1 MLFLRNLE
9 FQFHFWLKKNSRAD
23 EILIDDNCVNEI
35 IWLDRL
41 KNKSGYHDGVKGF
54 FNLIKLIKSKKF
66 DKVYIFNSSI
76 RYYLIAKISGIKNI
90 FQYPLFRKKDNIV
103 NSAKIFTENEM
114 NQIISTEPVIN
125 LNKNKIDK
133 IQNNLSKDFKYICL
147 GVSASGPT
155 KRWDIK
161 NYINLC
167 LKLNKEFPCKFFI
180 AGGRGDKNLI
190 NQLLDSEIGS
200 NCVSFENM
208 KIGETMP
215 IIKNCNLYIGND
227 TGWLHLSSGLG
238 LKCVAIFMDS
248 PVMAYGK
255 YSNKINVI
263 IPEGQTEESTTHLTR
278 GKDKISFEKVFK
290 KTIELLN

>member
-1 MLFLRNLE
+1 M
-9 FQFHFWLKKNSRAD
+9 
-23 EILIDDNCVNEI
+23 
-35 IWLDRL
+35 
-41 KNKSGYHDGVKGF
+41 
-54 FNLIKLIKSKKF
+54 
-66 DKVYIFNSSI
+66 
-76 RYYLIAKISGIKNI
+76 
-90 FQYPLFRKKDNIV
+90 P
-103 NSAKIFTENEM
+103 
-114 NQIISTEPVIN
+114 
-125 LNKNKIDK
+125 
-133 IQNNLSKDFKYICL
+133 
-147 GVSASGPT
+147 
-155 KRWDIK
+155 
-161 NYINLC
+161 
-167 LKLNKEFPCKFFI
+167 KLNKEFPCKFFI